1 MRDMAT
7 GRLRPNRLSY
17 AVSLALATLVA
28 GNAALAQEQQT
39 AGAQADKQDEIIKV
53 NVVATRLSQ
62 QSSID
67 RKKNAATA
75 MDSIVAEDVGSLPD
89 RNIGEAISRMAGVA
103 VSRGDFGEGVN
114 VTVRG
119 NGPELTR
126 VELDGQAIQSAGG
139 SDMNGGGDGRG
150 SEFRSLSADL
160 IKSVDV
166 VKGSTADMT
175 EGALGGGI
183 IIKTRTGLDF
193 KKPFASLRVAGTQ
206 SNLNKKWEPDTN
218 LILSD
223 KFLDGRLG
231 VLLNASAITLNNE
244 SHSLQ
249 SVGNGR
255 DGYTRSID
263 FDNSPQKT
271 FTFQPGT
278 VDMNDPAS
286 TQPAYSY
293 GGFNGATPLEIVT
306 RSAAAQTKADCYAA
320 FPQLTQASPQL
331 AALSSANKNNVVN
344 ARGSELL
351 SCLNQ
356 WNDMTPSNLRYI
368 LKRQVDK
375 RQNLDLR
382 TDFKVNNELTV
393 YAKGSYSKRKVDD
406 SFLTYGLGNISINSS
421 FVDSATGVRSVLPGS
436 GNYLYPGTPS
446 WRSAT
451 YPSVG
456 TVANIDPSTV
466 VVDSTHHVTQFGLSN
481 AGISTD
487 QIHNAMETTSKY
499 FQLGGT
505 FKRGGLTAEFLVGD
519 ARSDFTRGDKR
530 TTFSYTYGPATVS
543 LMPNGLW
550 NYTFPTN
557 YDFTNPANYG
567 VLKPATVAQAEAPLS
582 ATNNKYSPAYTIAQ
596 QPLRTVA
603 PQVTFT
609 PQIRETEERTAKL
622 DLSYALPESVPFFKR
637 VKSGFNLRDT
647 MSDAWGSGGLT
658 VQAAQGTYGSA
669 GYVPAIVVPT
679 NAIRGSFV
687 GCQDTPGSLAPGGAA
702 CQYGYSQSGNPLNA
716 LYGQTVLTPQQFND
730 IIAASMTQPATPTKL
745 FNGATGRPD
754 QLINNWTQIDVDKV
768 FSMVGAPNIN
778 FDCVKECTGSDGK
791 VYQQPVSKV
800 KERSQAV
807 YLMADFGVDHIPF
820 TNHPLPFGLELEG
833 NLGYRYIRTKVQG
846 TGQMTFTSVTKT
858 ASYDPNNSGAAGGT
872 VTSSYTKNTT
882 IDATTNDFLPI
893 YNLAMWIVP
902 DKVVIRYNHAKTVA
916 RPPVSRL
923 LAAGTCTYDE
933 RRYDSND
940 EADML
945 CTTMGN
951 PALRAQ
957 MNTNQNL
964 SVEYYPNKDTM
975 FSASAYKQDGK
986 VGPNIVQ
993 GVTAVPV
1000 FAGSNVVDPATGTA
1014 LSDLRFD
1021 YKTYV
1026 NGPAVSRTGVEFN
1039 TKTAFTFLPW
1049 FLRYT
1054 GFDGNFTRQ
1063 KSSGALNIVDLL
1075 TGEPMPPANEAK
1087 YSYNWALWYD
1097 DGKFSARVAV
1107 QAVTEKFS
1115 CIAACGDTTANTYPA
1130 LGITARPL
1138 PYSPNSP
1145 NWTDA
1150 TRFIDGKIG
1159 YKWKPNIEFFV
1170 EGRNLGNATQTTSQS
1185 GVGYSDGAPMLNSY
1199 AYAGRR
1205 ITIGM
1210 NFRNM

>member
-28 GNAALAQEQQT
+28 GNVALAQEQQA
-39 AGAQADKQDEIIKV
+39 AGAQAGKQDEIIKI

-103 VSRGDFGEGVN
+103 VDRGDFGEGVS
-114 VTVRG
+114 VSVRG

-126 VELDGQAIQSAGG
+126 VELDGMAVQSAGG
-139 SDMNGGGDGRG
+139 TNMNGGGDGRG
-150 SEFRSLSADL
+150 NEFRQLSADL

-193 KKPFASLRVAGTQ
+193 KKPFVSVRVAGTQ
-206 SNLNKKWEPDTN
+206 SNLNKDWQPDTN
-218 LILSD
+218 LILSN

-249 SVGNGR
+249 TTGNSR
-255 DGYTRSID
+255 DGYNRAVD

-271 FTFQPGT
+271 FTFQPNT

-286 TQPAYSY
+286 SAPAWTF
-293 GGFNGATPLEIVT
+293 GGINGATPLEIVT
-306 RSAAAQTKADCYAA
+306 KSAAAQSKADCYAA
-320 FPQLTQASPQL
+320 FPQLTTSSPQL

-344 ARGSELL
+344 ARGNELL
-351 SCLNQ
+351 TCLNQ
-356 WNDMTPSNLRYI
+356 WNDITPQNLRYI

-406 SFLTYGLGNISINSS
+406 NFLTYSLGNIGINTAGG
-421 FVDSATGVRSVLPGS
+421 FVDSATGVRSAVAGS
-436 GNYLYPGTPS
+436 GQYLYPTTAS
-446 WRSAT
+446 FRSAT
-451 YPSVG
+451 YPSAG
-456 TVANIDPSTV
+456 TVVDIDPASV
-466 VVDSTHHVTQFGLSN
+466 VVDSTHHVTKYTLSD

-487 QIHNAMETTSKY
+487 QIHNAMETTTKY
-499 FQLGGT
+499 LQFGGT
-505 FKRGGLTAEFLVGD
+505 FKRGGLTAEFLAGD
-519 ARSDFTRGDKR
+519 ARSNFYRGDKR
-530 TTFSYTYGPATVS
+530 TTFSYSYGPATVS

-550 NYTFPTN
+550 NYTFPTT

-567 VLKPATVAQAEAPLS
+567 VLKPATSATTEQVLS
-582 ATNNKYSPAYTIAQ
+582 ATNTKYAPVYTIAQ

-609 PQIRETEERTAKL
+609 PQIKESEERTAKL
-622 DLSYALPESVPFFKR
+622 DLTYAMPEAVPFFKR

-647 MSDAWGSGGLT
+647 MYDSWGSGGYT
-658 VQAAQGTYGSA
+658 VQAAQGTYGAA
-669 GYVPAIVVPT
+669 GYVPPIVVPT
-679 NAIRGSFV
+679 MSYRGSFV

-702 CQYGYSQSGNPLNA
+702 CQYGWNQSTNPLNQKF
-716 LYGQTVLTPQQFND
+716 GQTVLTPQQFND
-730 IIAASMTQPATPTKL
+730 IITATMTQPATSTRL
-745 FNGATGRPD
+745 FNGASGRPD

-768 FSMVGAPNIN
+768 FALVGAPNIN
-778 FDCVKECTGSDGK
+778 FDCVKQCMGTDGK
-791 VYQQPVSKV
+791 MYDQPVSRLR
-800 KERSQAV
+800 ERSEAV

-820 TNHPLPFGLELEG
+820 TNHPLPFNWELEG

-846 TGQMTFTSVTKT
+846 TGQMTFTSITKT
-858 ASYDPNNSGAAGGT
+858 GSYDRNNPTAAGGT
-872 VTSSYTKNTT
+872 VTTSYTQNTG
-882 IDATTNDFLPI
+882 IDSTTHDFLPI
-893 YNLAMWIVP
+893 YNLAMWLVP
-902 DKVVIRYNHAKTVA
+902 DKVVVRYNHAKTVA
-916 RPPVSRL
+916 RPPASRL

-933 RRYDSND
+933 RRYDTND

-951 PALRAQ
+951 PALKAQ
-957 MNTNQNL
+957 MNINQNL

-975 FSASAYKQDGK
+975 FSASAYKQEGK
-986 VGPNIVQ
+986 VGPNIVV

-1000 FAGSNVVDPATGTA
+1000 FAGSGQVDPAF
-1014 LSDLRFD
+1014 SDLRFD
-1021 YKTYV
+1021 YKSYT
-1026 NGPAVSRTGVEFN
+1026 NGPAISRNGVEFN
-1039 TKTAFTFLPW
+1039 TKTAFTFLPS

-1063 KSSGALNIVDLL
+1063 HSSDSLNVVDLL
-1075 TGEPMPPANEAK
+1075 TGTPLPPSQEAK
-1087 YSYNWALWYD
+1087 YSYNLALWYD
-1097 DGKFSARVAV
+1097 DGRLSARVAV
-1107 QAVTEKFS
+1107 QAVAQKFS

-1138 PYSPNSP
+1138 PYNPNSP
-1145 NWTDA
+1145 NWSDA
-1150 TRFIDGKIG
+1150 TRFIDGKIA

-1170 EGRNLGNATQTTSQS
+1170 EGRNLGNATQTLSQS
-1185 GVGYSDGAPMLNSY
+1185 GVGYSDGAPMLSSY

-1205 ITIGM
+1205 ITVGM
-1210 NFRNM
+1210 NFRNL